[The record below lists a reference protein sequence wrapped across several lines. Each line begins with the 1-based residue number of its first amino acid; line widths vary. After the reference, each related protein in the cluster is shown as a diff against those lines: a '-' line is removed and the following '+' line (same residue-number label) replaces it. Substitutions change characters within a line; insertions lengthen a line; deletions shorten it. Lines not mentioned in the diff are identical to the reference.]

1 MNNSILH
8 FNEEGINELGN
19 YAKKFFEDPTK
30 IDDMVDGVL
39 KTLLTFGLDL
49 IKETLEDLDESLRDS
64 EFRKETWNINRKEQ
78 TQLLCNI
85 GNIVY
90 ERTLFWDKKRKSYHY
105 LLDEIMELDP
115 HTRMTEGAQAS
126 LIEESIDSSYK
137 KGGMQVSLLDEVTKQ
152 TVKNKIHALKI
163 PQAPLKKKEK
173 KQLKCLYID
182 ADEDHIARQ
191 FYEVKGDIKSH
202 SNGRSYNTILGKMIY
217 VYEGIKPVY
226 EGAKRKELLSK
237 RYFGGV
243 YSGVTGNRNLWKE
256 VSKYI
261 EENYDEEYLEVVY
274 IGGDGASWIKAGTDY
289 IAKSVFVL
297 DKFHLSKY
305 IHESTSHLLD
315 SAGDVKKE
323 IYEAIERK
331 DKKEIKKIYKK
342 IEWVTES
349 ASKQVIVDAARKYIL
364 NHWSAI
370 IIRVDHPEI
379 VGCSAEG
386 HISHVFSSRLSSRPM
401 GWSEHGANQMC
412 KLCCYKA
419 NGGKII
425 NLVREQKELKATGT
439 EGRAKSPQQVLGM
452 LTKEVKDQNN
462 YAINKLQAS
471 IPGYKAKRQVSISTH
486 LIKFR

>member
-30 IDDMVDGVL
+30 IDDMVEGVL

-64 EFRKETWNINRKEQ
+64 EFRKGTFNINRKEQ

-85 GNIVY
+85 GNVVY
-90 ERTLFWDKKRKSYHY
+90 ERTLFFDKKGQRYHY

-152 TVKNKIHALKI
+152 TVKNKIHELKI
-163 PQAPLKKKEK
+163 PEAPVKKKEK
-173 KQLKCLYID
+173 KQVKCLYID

-243 YSGVTGNRNLWKE
+243 YSGIKENEKLWRE
-256 VSKYI
+256 VSNYI
-261 EENYDEEYLEVVY
+261 EKNYDEEYLEVVY
-274 IGGDGASWIKAGTDY
+274 IGGDGAPWIKAGTDY
-289 IAKSVFVL
+289 IAKSIFVL

-305 IHESTSHLLD
+305 IHDSTSHLLD
-315 SAGDVKKE
+315 SAGDVKRE

-349 ASKQVIVDAARKYIL
+349 ESKQGIVDAARKYIL
-364 NHWSAI
+364 NHWNAI

-386 HISHVFSSRLSSRPM
+386 HISHVYSSRLSSRPM

-425 NLVREQKELKATGT
+425 DLVREQKELKATGT
-439 EGRAKSPQQVLGM
+439 EGRGKSPQQVLGM
-452 LTKEVKDQNN
+452 LTKEVKDQNS

-471 IPGYKAKRQVSISTH
+471 IPGYKAKRQVSINTH
-486 LIKFR
+486 LIKYR